1 MKNYISIGCLVSGS
15 GSNLQAIIDA
25 CARGNIHGQV
35 TFVGSDNPD
44 AFGIIRAANSGIP
57 TFVLDYTAII
67 EHFSQ
72 TPTQIAPPEDFDI
85 EDILSK
91 QSIFS
96 PDTSPEK
103 RKHFLTSRAIV
114 EAALL
119 EKINAYPFD
128 LLVLAG
134 FMRILTPYFIDRIN
148 LDDTPPRIMNIH
160 PALLPAFPGTD
171 GYGDTL
177 WYGCKVAGC
186 TVHFVDYGKDSG
198 PIIAQKAF
206 AILEEDTLKTIKE
219 KGIKLEWEVYPKCIH
234 LFAENRLQVIYPTFH
249 GKQGKKPV
257 VKILPET
264 QKTN

>member
-1 MKNYISIGCLVSGS
+1 
-15 GSNLQAIIDA
+15 
-25 CARGNIHGQV
+25 
-35 TFVGSDNPD
+35 
-44 AFGIIRAANSGIP
+44 
-57 TFVLDYTAII
+57 
-67 EHFSQ
+67 
-72 TPTQIAPPEDFDI
+72 
-85 EDILSK
+85 
-91 QSIFS
+91 
-96 PDTSPEK
+96 
-103 RKHFLTSRAIV
+103 
-114 EAALL
+114 
-119 EKINAYPFD
+119 
-128 LLVLAG
+128 
-134 FMRILTPYFIDRIN
+134 
-148 LDDTPPRIMNIH
+148 MNIH

>member
-1 MKNYISIGCLVSGS
+1 MKKDISIGCLVSGS

-25 CARGNIHGQV
+25 CIRGRIHGQV
-35 TFVGSDNPD
+35 SFVGSDNPD
-44 AFGIIRAANSGIP
+44 SFGILRAANSGIP

-67 EHFSQ
+67 ERFSQ
-72 TPTQIAPPEDFDI
+72 TPTQITPPGDFDI

-96 PDTSPEK
+96 SGTTLK
-103 RKHFLTSRAIV
+103 KKKHFLISRALA

-119 EKINAYPFD
+119 EKINGFHFD

-134 FMRILTPYFIDRIN
+134 FMRMLTPYFIDRIN
-148 LDDTPPRIMNIH
+148 LNNTPPRIMNIH

-171 GYGDTL
+171 GYGDTFR
-177 WYGCKVAGC
+177 YGCKVAGS

-206 AILEEDTLKTIKE
+206 PISEKDTLETIKE
-219 KGIKLEWEVYPKCIH
+219 KGIKLEWEIYPKCIN
-234 LFAENRLQVIYPTFH
+234 LFAENRLQVIYPEFH
-249 GKQGKKPV
+249 GKQVKKPF
-257 VKILPET
+257 VKILP
-264 QKTN
+264 KAKKSS